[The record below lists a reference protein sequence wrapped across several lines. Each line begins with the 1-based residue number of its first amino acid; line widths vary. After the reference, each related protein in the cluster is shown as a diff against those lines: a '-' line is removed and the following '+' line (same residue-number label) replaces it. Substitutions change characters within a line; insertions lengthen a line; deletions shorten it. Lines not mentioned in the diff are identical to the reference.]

1 MKIDYATVVNVE
13 TLVQFMH
20 DLWPDAP
27 IEELRMEAKL
37 GLASKKMHYFI
48 ASNEHGEA
56 VGFCQLSFRHDYV
69 PGSSTSPTAYVEGI
83 YVVESERQRG
93 VAARLIDAAAMF
105 AARHGCIELAS
116 DTELENESS
125 QQFHEK
131 IGFKEVERVVTY
143 IKKLSH
149 KM

>member
-1 MKIDYATVVNVE
+1 MKIEYATPSNQE
-13 TLVQFMH
+13 ALVQLMH
-20 DLWPDAP
+20 ELWPDAP
-27 IEELRMEAKL
+27 IEELRMEVKL

-48 ASNEHGEA
+48 ASSDTKA
-56 VGFCQLSFRHDYV
+56 IGFCQLSFRHDYV
-69 PGSSTSPTAYVEGI
+69 PGSTTSPTAYVEGI

-93 VAARLIDAAAMF
+93 VAARLIDAASMF

-125 QQFHEK
+125 QQFHKK

-149 KM
+149 ET

>member
-1 MKIDYATVVNVE
+1 MNVQYATISNQE
-13 TLVQFMH
+13 ALVQLMH
-20 DLWPDAP
+20 ELWPDAP
-27 IEELRMEAKL
+27 IEELRMEVKL

-48 ASNEHGEA
+48 ASSDTKA
-56 VGFCQLSFRHDYV
+56 IGFCQLSFRHDCV
-69 PGSSTSPTAYVEGI
+69 PGSSMSPTAYLEGI

-105 AARHGCIELAS
+105 ATRHGCIELAS

>member
-1 MKIDYATVVNVE
+1 MKIEYAKPSNQE
-13 TLVQFMH
+13 ALAQLMH
-20 DLWPDAP
+20 ELWPDAP
-27 IEELRMEAKL
+27 IEELRMEVKL

-48 ASNEHGEA
+48 ASYDTKA
-56 VGFCQLSFRHDYV
+56 IGFCQLSFRHDYV
-69 PGSSTSPTAYVEGI
+69 PGSSMSPTAYVEGI
-83 YVVESERQRG
+83 YVIEAERQRG
-93 VAARLIDAAAMF
+93 VAARLIDAASTF

-131 IGFKEVERVVTY
+131 IGFQEVERVVTY

-149 KM
+149 EK